1 MCASRCVARQR
12 SAACC
17 PAAGTTFLGP
27 VLPVL
32 MRYGIRRLARQQGS
46 TRDAG
51 GALADIKPG
60 DVSRIGEVP
69 RNPSMGTIPVSQLT
83 LFGKPSRRAAVI
95 TLSHT
100 LCTGRIRAYR
110 LIRLVGAILTEQ
122 VAVDLRGGD
131 DICRMLNSLAVDP
144 GARPSRARPEYV

>member
-1 MCASRCVARQR
+1 M
-12 SAACC
+12 
-17 PAAGTTFLGP
+17 
-27 VLPVL
+27 
-32 MRYGIRRLARQQGS
+32 
-46 TRDAG
+46 
-51 GALADIKPG
+51 ADIKPG

-144 GARPSRARPEYV
+144 GARPSRAHPEYV